1 MEEIKDLGGLVN
13 KDLAFSKLPQGSVFD
28 SVNFRITTE
37 DGNSSAARENIKGN
51 LPIAS
56 LQASPCVKTI
66 YLNKQNL
73 EKYLVIGDQYTIIF
87 SINNNPSG
95 NFLFTYSTV
104 DTLLTDLNNY
114 INTNSVFTNLAV
126 TTSYSIAASTITLFV
141 PNCESIDIYSITSS
155 NNSPYYLAYDVADP
169 EAENIQVSAGLTWN
183 DIYDYYNGVW
193 SGVNNNQWQVDS
205 NFNPTTS
212 PGGANNLLE
221 MGVGVYN
228 GSTLISPQTTRI
240 RYEVNTGSGAPRKV
254 LFVCPV
260 NNGVS
265 LFNAQ
270 DYPAGPYTVDL
281 KYFVANIVNCSAV
294 IKVYGHFGN
303 NITAPADVLTGL
315 NSYNNEKVVK
325 MYEGTININSANS
338 ASIVNTTFSFSAPP
352 AQLNGDVPDYFAVY
366 LDIQSGNAGPQYTF
380 QFYLDSLRISGPFIG
395 NNASLITIQNTSVG
409 SIAGNI
415 IGWTALRD
423 DIYLFTTDGIYDP
436 DDPTTWG
443 GSTPPVTNGQI
454 WKFSYDKAG
463 DYADSANYQ
472 LTLVYNNQLNFT
484 TSRPIANPGMIE
496 SRYESPSIQ
505 KIYWTDNYNVPRQI
519 NVADP
524 NVASLTVEDL
534 NLQPALS
541 MDLPVVTRVIDGGG
555 LLVGVYQVAYRLKN
569 INGAETRF
577 SRTSNLIP
585 IIEAA
590 ENNADAKTYFPT
602 ADVRDNAG
610 KSIKVRVENVDISY
624 NTVEFA
630 ILYYFD
636 ATSVPEIYIVKEAF
650 IPSSGIVET
659 VITGTETQIPITVDE
674 FTGFNTAIKRAKTLA
689 AKKQTLFLGNVT
701 IADQEVPFDSR
712 AYRFPINS
720 NITYIQDVSNGAF
733 YSVTRDP
740 ATNNFYYEGNPA
752 DQVPE
757 THGCIQQYVYQG
769 PEVDSNYLYLPG
781 TNILGGKGPNVSYE
795 FYTGTFKLDNKNDGV
810 LTDPGA
816 SGPHMTPDTNV
827 LISFN
832 SLDRSYTAEGTSL
845 SSNASPYVYDI
856 YVGYRRDEMYR
867 FGLVFFD
874 ELDNPTYVNW
884 IADIRMPHIW
894 MPGTTRGAMYPN
906 SPRTKIDSSFNS
918 TFSSDIS
925 FYDTTL
931 DDLWAKPLGVKFT
944 IDFSSVASKYKKAAI
959 VRTPLT
965 VNDRHILG
973 QGLFLPTFKSDGV
986 GGQYNDSNSV
996 FTCNAAKGNYA
1007 YNANNDMWF
1016 DCWTMH
1022 SPEFLFTDF
1031 PGFTGNDSIDV
1042 LGLLYK
1048 SDISYLMGEI
1058 STGFVALDRKS
1069 FSNNEA
1075 NKKWTAFINKNYE
1088 LNESSVTPSSIK
1100 NTATA
1105 NPYPLVNARVIDRAG
1120 TNGRFYNAN
1129 ITTTT
1134 ASGGFSTARKVYN
1147 CTPKNLNTSG
1157 GGLSYPSPVGY
1168 SYGSK
1173 SLFVQMQAQP
1183 AANWNVTPFGN
1194 EFYQLDGWDTNTS
1207 LEFYHY
1213 TANYKKALAAPF
1225 GGQDYFA
1232 RSNSEYIPCNNL
1244 IDISNK
1250 TAPIQTIVFGGDTKI
1265 AVFDHAIQHFDRAEA
1280 VAMGSNQETD
1290 MYYSQVYFP
1299 VETSVGVDYRRTNG
1313 NVPFGSP
1320 GTQVPNK
1327 TNYLIL
1333 AYGYANSQWDTRES
1347 LENGE
1352 YFEVDPV
1359 FNHTDK
1365 SVYRYFPKPALID
1378 PSLVYD
1384 CRVWRSEKK
1393 IDGELTE
1400 SWSVFKPSSFLD
1412 VESAYGPLNN
1422 LVVFQDKL
1430 FFIQDRG
1437 FGVLQVAEQKLITDQ
1452 AGNADLVLGS
1462 SGILERYDYIST
1474 KTGTKHQFSMY
1485 ASDYS
1490 LVWFDTLAR
1499 KMYRYKPGAL
1509 EPLTDVKGYS
1519 GIIYNKTHGP
1529 IQTIDNPYRM
1539 VDDPIQ
1545 GIVWRPY
1552 GIHSTYDFKHHE
1564 FYMTFLNPLNPLD
1577 NQASD
1582 YTTLVYSDLF
1592 DGFVGEFTHYPKV
1605 YINDKVNIFSPYLTV
1620 GSTLDTIF
1628 IHNYGDYG
1636 RFYNAQ
1642 IPDYSSVSFVVNS
1655 NPTLEKTFTNLEV
1668 VAEGYS
1674 KNTVGVNLN
1683 PHKYDSLAAID
1694 YYNFFEDMRVFDN
1707 YQNTDWIPLSILSRR
1722 HKTIWNIKVPSD
1734 RVIDV
1739 TNNIFDPANLAA
1751 VRPSITRRM
1760 KDKWFVVEMKYN
1772 NTPNNKFVVHTA
1784 KAIYSANSR

>member
-1 MEEIKDLGGLVN
+1 M
-13 KDLAFSKLPQGSVFD
+13 
-28 SVNFRITTE
+28 
-37 DGNSSAARENIKGN
+37 
-51 LPIAS
+51 
-56 LQASPCVKTI
+56 LQ
-66 YLNKQNL
+66 
-73 EKYLVIGDQYTIIF
+73 
-87 SINNNPSG
+87 
-95 NFLFTYSTV
+95 
-104 DTLLTDLNNY
+104 
-114 INTNSVFTNLAV
+114 
-126 TTSYSIAASTITLFV
+126 
-141 PNCESIDIYSITSS
+141 
-155 NNSPYYLAYDVADP
+155 
-169 EAENIQVSAGLTWN
+169 
-183 DIYDYYNGVW
+183 
-193 SGVNNNQWQVDS
+193 
-205 NFNPTTS
+205 
-212 PGGANNLLE
+212 
-221 MGVGVYN
+221 
-228 GSTLISPQTTRI
+228 
-240 RYEVNTGSGAPRKV
+240 
-254 LFVCPV
+254 
-260 NNGVS
+260 
-265 LFNAQ
+265 
-270 DYPAGPYTVDL
+270 
-281 KYFVANIVNCSAV
+281 
-294 IKVYGHFGN
+294 
-303 NITAPADVLTGL
+303 
-315 NSYNNEKVVK
+315 
-325 MYEGTININSANS
+325 
-338 ASIVNTTFSFSAPP
+338 
-352 AQLNGDVPDYFAVY
+352 
-366 LDIQSGNAGPQYTF
+366 
-380 QFYLDSLRISGPFIG
+380 
-395 NNASLITIQNTSVG
+395 
-409 SIAGNI
+409 
-415 IGWTALRD
+415 
-423 DIYLFTTDGIYDP
+423 
-436 DDPTTWG
+436 
-443 GSTPPVTNGQI
+443 
-454 WKFSYDKAG
+454 
-463 DYADSANYQ
+463 
-472 LTLVYNNQLNFT
+472 
-484 TSRPIANPGMIE
+484 
-496 SRYESPSIQ
+496 
-505 KIYWTDNYNVPRQI
+505 
-519 NVADP
+519 
-524 NVASLTVEDL
+524 
-534 NLQPALS
+534 
-541 MDLPVVTRVIDGGG
+541 
-555 LLVGVYQVAYRLKN
+555 
-569 INGAETRF
+569 
-577 SRTSNLIP
+577 
-585 IIEAA
+585 
-590 ENNADAKTYFPT
+590 
-602 ADVRDNAG
+602 
-610 KSIKVRVENVDISY
+610 
-624 NTVEFA
+624 
-630 ILYYFD
+630 
-636 ATSVPEIYIVKEAF
+636 
-650 IPSSGIVET
+650 
-659 VITGTETQIPITVDE
+659 
-674 FTGFNTAIKRAKTLA
+674 
-689 AKKQTLFLGNVT
+689 
-701 IADQEVPFDSR
+701 
-712 AYRFPINS
+712 
-720 NITYIQDVSNGAF
+720 
-733 YSVTRDP
+733 
-740 ATNNFYYEGNPA
+740 
-752 DQVPE
+752 
-757 THGCIQQYVYQG
+757 
-769 PEVDSNYLYLPG
+769 
-781 TNILGGKGPNVSYE
+781 
-795 FYTGTFKLDNKNDGV
+795 
-810 LTDPGA
+810 
-816 SGPHMTPDTNV
+816 
-827 LISFN
+827 
-832 SLDRSYTAEGTSL
+832 
-845 SSNASPYVYDI
+845 
-856 YVGYRRDEMYR
+856 
-867 FGLVFFD
+867 
-874 ELDNPTYVNW
+874 
-884 IADIRMPHIW
+884 
-894 MPGTTRGAMYPN
+894 
-906 SPRTKIDSSFNS
+906 
-918 TFSSDIS
+918 
-925 FYDTTL
+925 
-931 DDLWAKPLGVKFT
+931 
-944 IDFSSVASKYKKAAI
+944 
-959 VRTPLT
+959 
-965 VNDRHILG
+965 
-973 QGLFLPTFKSDGV
+973 
-986 GGQYNDSNSV
+986 
-996 FTCNAAKGNYA
+996 
-1007 YNANNDMWF
+1007 
-1016 DCWTMH
+1016 
-1022 SPEFLFTDF
+1022 
-1031 PGFTGNDSIDV
+1031 
-1042 LGLLYK
+1042 
-1048 SDISYLMGEI
+1048 
-1058 STGFVALDRKS
+1058 
-1069 FSNNEA
+1069 
-1075 NKKWTAFINKNYE
+1075 
-1088 LNESSVTPSSIK
+1088 
-1100 NTATA
+1100 
-1105 NPYPLVNARVIDRAG
+1105 
-1120 TNGRFYNAN
+1120 
-1129 ITTTT
+1129 
-1134 ASGGFSTARKVYN
+1134 
-1147 CTPKNLNTSG
+1147 
-1157 GGLSYPSPVGY
+1157 
-1168 SYGSK
+1168 